1 VFQSPERG
9 RLGRLGFVRTLG
21 GGDGPVAST
30 IRRREEFA
38 VGVAANASVSP
49 AISGGIGTRLE
60 VSSEREAR
68 RLTEARQAVVTDR
81 AIWAAAAVGIGWLLA
96 CVVATAATSG
106 NPAGRVFLGD
116 VVYLVPVVLAT
127 LLSLLVARRATGRRR
142 PLWGLLL
149 VSNVLWLAG
158 DLVWAGYDYVLHRQ
172 APVPSVAD
180 VLYLASYLL
189 VPAAVLVGFGGASGQ
204 RRARS
209 LLDAVVVALGL
220 GVAGWHLLIAP
231 QLGSGFSWT
240 TMAGIAYPLLG
251 VVIVITLASVALAG
265 HRHVAPSVW
274 LLAAAFT
281 VSALTDTSYTYL
293 TTLNDYM
300 DGDWLKLGWQAEA
313 VLLCLAAVC
322 ALRHQESDG
331 QVALLVRDLAMVPVL
346 LGVLSALLIAAADG
360 LRHGMSWDLL
370 AVSAAVVIGLVV
382 RFVLSVAD
390 TRRAA
395 ARLNAALREQERLA
409 VTDGLTGL
417 HNRRFFEEVLRLET
431 ERALRGDARLALL
444 VTDLDHFKHVNDAH
458 GHQSGDAVLVEA
470 SNRLRRALRA
480 SDVLARY
487 GGEEFVTILPDADRE
502 TALEIAERCRRALS
516 RAPIVLHSGQRVTVT
531 GSFGLALLAADRD
544 APGPRDAT
552 ALLRQA
558 DRALYAAKDAGRN
571 RVQLATPDGE
581 ALDDCAHPALEARAA
596 ALAPLELLADV
607 VDGRIGRG
615 EHSLAMA
622 RWAGVLADALG
633 LEPARRR
640 LVVQAARLHDI
651 GTIVLGDAL
660 LSTPAPLTAS
670 EEQLRRTHPQEGAR
684 LVLGVPGHEALAAI
698 VRSHHERWDGRG
710 YPDGAAG
717 RDLPIEA
724 RIIGVLDAWAAMR
737 VPRAYRSARSAADAR
752 EELVAGRWSQFDGD
766 VVDAFLRLEA
776 AGLVGDLGV
785 VVG

>member
-1 VFQSPERG
+1 
-9 RLGRLGFVRTLG
+9 
-21 GGDGPVAST
+21 
-30 IRRREEFA
+30 
-38 VGVAANASVSP
+38 VGVAANASVGP
-49 AISGGIGTRLE
+49 VISGGIGTRLE

-68 RLTEARQAVVTDR
+68 RLTEARRAVVTDR
-81 AIWAAAAVGIGWLLA
+81 RIWAAAAAGAGWLLA
-96 CVVATAATSG
+96 YAVATAVTSG
-106 NPAGRVFLGD
+106 NPAGRLFLGD
-116 VVYLVPVVLAT
+116 VVYLVPVALAT
-127 LLSLLVARRATGRRR
+127 LLSLLAAGRVTGRRR
-142 PLWGLLL
+142 WLWGLLL

-180 VLYLASYLL
+180 AFYIGSYLL

-231 QLGSGFSWT
+231 QLQSDLSLT
-240 TMAGIAYPLLG
+240 TLAQIAYPLLG

-281 VSALTDTSYTYL
+281 VSALTVISYTYL
-293 TTLNDYM
+293 ATMNDYV
-300 DGDWLKLGWQAEA
+300 DGDWLNLGWQAEA

-322 ALRHQESDG
+322 ALRHQENDG
-331 QVALLVRDLAMVPVL
+331 QLTPLGRDLAMVPVL
-346 LGVLSALLIAAADG
+346 VGVFSALLFAAADG
-360 LRHGMSWDLL
+360 LRHGMSRDLL
-370 AVSAAVVIGLVV
+370 TVSAAVVIGLVV

-395 ARLNAALREQERLA
+395 ERLNAALREQERLA

-431 ERALRGDARLALL
+431 ERALRGDGRLALL

-470 SNRLRRALRA
+470 GNRLRRALRG

-516 RAPIVLHSGQRVTVT
+516 RAPILLPSGRRVTVT
-531 GSFGLALLAADRD
+531 GSFGLALLAPDRD
-544 APGPRDAT
+544 APGPRDAA
-552 ALLRQA
+552 ALLRRA

-571 RVQLATPDGE
+571 RVQLAPPEGE
-581 ALDDCAHPALEARAA
+581 IVDDAGHPALEARAA

-607 VDGRIGRG
+607 VDGRMGRS

-622 RWAGVLADALG
+622 RWAGVLADVLG
-633 LEPARRR
+633 LEPVRRR
-640 LVVQAARLHDI
+640 LAIQAARLHDI
-651 GTIVLGDAL
+651 GTIVLGDAV
-660 LSTPAPLTAS
+660 LSTPAPLSAS
-670 EEQLRRTHPQEGAR
+670 EEQLLRTHAQEGAR

-710 YPDGAAG
+710 YPDGVSG
-717 RDLPIEA
+717 PDLPIEA

-737 VPRAYRSARSAADAR
+737 VPRPYRPARSAGEAR
-752 EELVAGRWSQFDGD
+752 EELVAGRWTQFDGE
-766 VVDAFLRLEA
+766 VVDAFLRLER
-776 AGLVGDLGV
+776 AGLVGDLGIV
-785 VVG
+785 LA